1 MEDQPSREELER
13 LIRKMMETGELN
25 PEELAKV
32 AGFSANPEMLQ
43 ELFGQVAAMTASS
56 PAGEPVNW
64 KLAIDQAL
72 AISRK
77 SEVRPSLAIEAELE
91 KAFDISR
98 LWLSEVTEFSN
109 SNPPK
114 KLSRSMWAQDAMP
127 LFKELSEPVAN
138 SMARALTENLGNTLP
153 PELSQM
159 LGPAQNFIGNAG
171 SSIFAMQ
178 LGQAVGKLSA
188 DVLLSGEIGIPP
200 SNRPGIIT
208 QNLEQFLKDLETPKS
223 EVLIYLATR
232 ELALTALYS
241 HAGWLREQII
251 TQVREFAAGLRVD
264 LSGIE
269 DVAAAFDPTDP
280 DSMEQIIEASA
291 MVSPRSEEQEQALE
305 RIEAMLALIEGWV
318 DFISLEATKR
328 LPNIQA
334 VMEIYNRKR
343 ATSGASQKTFEAL
356 LGLEMSPRFRREAA
370 TMWGVV
376 SEAKGHAAADALW
389 SHPDQMP
396 TQEEIQDPQI
406 LIARLENASDDFD
419 DQLKKFLE

>member
-1 MEDQPSREELER
+1 
-13 LIRKMMETGELN
+13 
-25 PEELAKV
+25 
-32 AGFSANPEMLQ
+32 
-43 ELFGQVAAMTASS
+43 
-56 PAGEPVNW
+56 VNW

-334 VMEIYNRKR
+334 VVEIYNRKR

-370 TMWGVV
+370 AMWGVV
-376 SEAKGHAAADALW
+376 SETKGHAAADALW

>member
-138 SMARALTENLGNTLP
+138 SMAKALTETSATP
-153 PELSQM
+153 FHLS
-159 LGPAQNFIGNAG
+159 
-171 SSIFAMQ
+171 
-178 LGQAVGKLSA
+178 SA
-188 DVLLSGEIGIPP
+188 RCWVQRKISL
-200 SNRPGIIT
+200 
-208 QNLEQFLKDLETPKS
+208 
-223 EVLIYLATR
+223 VM
-232 ELALTALYS
+232 
-241 HAGWLREQII
+241 
-251 TQVREFAAGLRVD
+251 
-264 LSGIE
+264 
-269 DVAAAFDPTDP
+269 AAARF
-280 DSMEQIIEASA
+280 
-291 MVSPRSEEQEQALE
+291 SPCNL
-305 RIEAMLALIEGWV
+305 V
-318 DFISLEATKR
+318 K
-328 LPNIQA
+328 P
-334 VMEIYNRKR
+334 
-343 ATSGASQKTFEAL
+343 
-356 LGLEMSPRFRREAA
+356 
-370 TMWGVV
+370 
-376 SEAKGHAAADALW
+376 
-389 SHPDQMP
+389 
-396 TQEEIQDPQI
+396 
-406 LIARLENASDDFD
+406 
-419 DQLKKFLE
+419 